1 MIWFAAVFALLFA
14 LLALAVL
21 VLRAPISDAL
31 VALQLASGLFA
42 LILLLLAQAY
52 QRASFAD
59 LGLAVALL
67 SVPSGLLFAHFF
79 ERWL

>member
-14 LLALAVL
+14 LLALAV
-21 VLRAPISDAL
+21 VILRAPLSDAL
-31 VALQLASGLFA
+31 VAAQLASVLFA

-52 QRASFAD
+52 QRSSFAD
-59 LGLAVALL
+59 LGLAMALL
-67 SVPSGLLFAHFF
+67 SVPSGLLVGHFF